1 MGMRAEPTRSHAVS
15 AWSTRDARSATPKR
29 WRGVS
34 AGEDGEPVQEELAHL
49 ELRLVAGG
57 HAARDL
63 GRGAC
68 DVRDVGVGELHAVR
82 LGGALHG
89 LRGVPRGACRVTR
102 AVRVAERAVDG
113 DRRVPGVDLVARG
126 VAGERPRDV
135 VDVVGGELLE
145 GGVRTPSDP

>member
-1 MGMRAEPTRSHAVS
+1 ML
-15 AWSTRDARSATPKR
+15 
-29 WRGVS
+29 
-34 AGEDGEPVQEELAHL
+34 EELRTSSDA
-49 ELRLVAGG
+49 LVARG

-63 GRGAC
+63 GRGARH
-68 DVRDVGVGELHAVR
+68 VRDVVVGELHAVG

-102 AVRVAERAVDG
+102 AVRVTQRAVDG
-113 DRRVPGVDLVARG
+113 DRRVPRVDLVARG

-145 GGVRTPSDP
+145 GGVELRQIHDRYSRHNRGSSSGISRGKSR